1 MPDRYSGEPN
11 RNVQDSAAR
20 LAAELGSL
28 DGTQLIEPLV
38 RRVFPGR
45 IAVVSSFGTESAVLL
60 ALVAEVDP
68 SVPVIFLDTGKH
80 FEETLDYRDRLT
92 AELGLEDVRTVKPD
106 WSHLL
111 DRDPDGALWRRDP
124 DACCRIRKVL
134 PLARALAGFDAWIS
148 GRKRFHGGARRH
160 LPAIE
165 AEDGRV
171 KVDPLAAWSPARI
184 EAAFA
189 ARGLPRH
196 PLSAEGYLSVGCAPC
211 TRPTAP
217 GTDLRAGRWAD
228 LRKTEC
234 GIHLAPAGDGC

>member
-1 MPDRYSGEPN
+1 MSDRYAGEPS
-11 RNVQDSAAR
+11 RNAQDSAAR
-20 LAAELGSL
+20 LAAEFAGL
-28 DGTQLIEPLV
+28 DGTQLIAPLV

-45 IAVVSSFGTESAVLL
+45 IAVVSSFGTEAAVLL

-80 FEETLDYRDRLT
+80 FEETLDYRDQLT
-92 AELGLEDVRTVKPD
+92 AELGLEDVRTVAPD

-148 GRKRFHGGARRH
+148 GRKRFHGGARRD

-189 ARGLPRH
+189 ARGLSRH

-217 GTDLRAGRWAD
+217 GADPRAGRWAD
-228 LRKTEC
+228 LHKTEC
-234 GIHLAPAGDGC
+234 GIHLAPAGGGC